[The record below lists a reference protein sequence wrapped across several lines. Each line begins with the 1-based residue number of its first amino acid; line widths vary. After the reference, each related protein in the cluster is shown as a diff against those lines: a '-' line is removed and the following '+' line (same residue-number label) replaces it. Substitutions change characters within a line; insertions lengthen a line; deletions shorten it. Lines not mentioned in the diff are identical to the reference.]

1 MFLKVF
7 KISSIYLLSL
17 ALFSNAFATDTES
30 PPQKIESAC
39 SSQLSAIAL
48 QISLPPKAKEQEP
61 TLPPSNEVMSEDVI
75 KVEDTT
81 LDDLNDLQTDLDLTD
96 LDSLED
102 DLSDIE
108 DLNF

>member
-1 MFLKVF
+1 MKYILTT
-7 KISSIYLLSL
+7 SL
-17 ALFSNAFATDTES
+17 IILFMVGCATPEM
-30 PPQKIESAC
+30 P
-39 SSQLSAIAL
+39 SQPSEEMSEEI
-48 QISLPPKAKEQEP
+48 PKEQEP